1 MRKHDGSNKLKGGKL
16 ELINF
21 DHKNETNPLRQETA
35 VRKTGGLF
43 LSPNGVKVEIPP
55 GASTGRR
62 ERLLCSSVSSTARGA
77 LGPWLGTNL
86 RMASDMQIF
95 YAPVNFKQSVA
106 VFIPF
111 SFAATREM
119 SFPVKD
125 ETNQQ
130 EKIKSGAL
138 SANEDTAEGDFMQAG
153 EMPHIRAT
161 KHPPKTRSATPMSFL
176 TGQQKSKNPPLIDTR
191 NVFVLQCRLGEDM
204 WTTME
209 KFVLVQPTIHHNHW
223 PMELKKLVVQSAR
236 WPDTSYAELPQTN
249 DPTLNTKRFSGS
261 VTRSRR
267 AGAHPVKENDSL
279 DLIRRMDNFCGG
291 VCFAAEELCHCYL
304 LVVGARAEH
313 FHVNPNG
320 GYYRSPLL
328 HPFLSV
334 RVPKRSCLEERTAAF
349 RALDIR
355 SNWAQGA
362 TQFDPQ
368 LSEIEGCSD
377 IYELDL
383 PDVTFRR
390 SATVRLPLPHWFI
403 KHRYRSHD
411 NWDQTST
418 TLASSE
424 VPEPSGNGRVI
435 ATDGT
440 IIVPERP
447 IVILYQ
453 PTGSKRQIVWQMA
466 NVEDTREDFT
476 RRKSRIAVT
485 RKDGANTPR
494 CKTESLFCRLGW
506 GNLTVGVRGGPW
518 QVLKQQVY
526 YTQRTAFFETN
537 ILGRFV
543 LVGARD
549 PERTTASKLAHL
561 MSRVEALA
569 FAPPGALLICL
580 QLQLNSWKIMADVY
594 PEERLADAIQEQVAA
609 GFIPLVQMSVGMVR
623 KNNGLYNAMLQ
634 TIDFIQQHKEGMDI
648 GKARKS
654 YQYRVNGTDINHVL
668 LFNGLCLEFR
678 VTEDV
683 QIKPTSQCDAMLAVL
698 KIKDTTSSR
707 NQDTTEQMDNLI
719 YSPGMRSDGLKR
731 SLSGLFAPRN
741 VAAETYTMLTKQA
754 RMQHHELLHETA
766 CVVEI
771 EPKVGDDSKYTK
783 RSMEKAQLVTEL
795 LKLTSKRQETG
806 HDEEDSEDDDESDD
820 HPGRR
825 SSNNDA
831 PSQASYDGDDGD
843 IDDALKEAIAMVL
856 REQPLPLTVLNAELL
871 RRLNNI
877 SERNKVHRAADL
889 INKIHNLM
897 HVGTVEV
904 WLVSPE
910 SLPKL
915 GSGSEMAD
923 TNKRSTSQGLASNQS
938 DATSTPPL
946 PSGQS
951 GQKPSESEVKTEVDA
966 PNSDEQN
973 SEEKNEQESHNAI
986 RWNPSDNTGLDTV
999 RSLTANISES
1009 GPQPR
1014 KALATYNILIDPDVV
1029 VGYLRS
1035 QQGRGGIAAML
1046 NKKGIKGKQSMTSAA
1061 AAAVT
1066 SRPRSQQKGQHN
1078 VSAITKQ
1085 RARSAAAAMRQVT
1098 PDTLDLIAYSESV
1111 DPAIHEELRILSNS
1125 CLQEMASYFQEPQQL
1140 AEALGLPAEEYN
1152 RIKPIRRD
1160 QEDLARQTYEVLKIW
1175 KKCYAHNRIQL
1186 SVSRCASTHDGD
1198 TNTYELYRSPL
1209 SDLIDVFQSLG
1220 SFEVVEMLCRL
1231 KENI

>member
-62 ERLLCSSVSSTARGA
+62 ERILCSSVSSTARGA

-95 YAPVNFKQSVA
+95 YAPVNFKQPVA

-119 SFPVKD
+119 SFPLKD
-125 ETNQQ
+125 ETSQQ

-138 SANEDTAEGDFMQAG
+138 SANEDTAEGDFNNRILSGFLEPWFSKVNTERPNTEVVFFNNA
-153 EMPHIRAT
+153 PVHRRASEARLAIG
-161 KHPPKTRSATPMSFL
+161 HSFRFLPPYSPFFNPIEERL
-176 TGQQKSKNPPLIDTR
+176 TVSK
-191 NVFVLQCRLGEDM
+191 
-204 WTTME
+204 
-209 KFVLVQPTIHHNHW
+209 LVQPTIHHNHW

-383 PDVTFRR
+383 PEVTFRR

-403 KHRYRSHD
+403 KHRCRSHD

-418 TLASSE
+418 TLGSSE
-424 VPEPSGNGRVI
+424 MPEPSGNGRVI

-609 GFIPLVQMSVGMVR
+609 GFIPLVQ
-623 KNNGLYNAMLQ
+623 
-634 TIDFIQQHKEGMDI
+634 
-648 GKARKS
+648 KARKS

-698 KIKDTTSSR
+698 KIKDATSSR

-806 HDEEDSEDDDESDD
+806 RDEEDSEDDDESDD

-877 SERNKVHRAADL
+877 AERNKVHSDCAFVHERSCFVDAVEIRYAVYTQPLAWAADL

-1085 RARSAAAAMRQVT
+1085 RARSAAVAMRQVT

-1111 DPAIHEELRILSNS
+1111 DPGK
-1125 CLQEMASYFQEPQQL
+1125 EP
-1140 AEALGLPAEEYN
+1140 E
-1152 RIKPIRRD
+1152 
-1160 QEDLARQTYEVLKIW
+1160 
-1175 KKCYAHNRIQL
+1175 C
-1186 SVSRCASTHDGD
+1186 
-1198 TNTYELYRSPL
+1198 
-1209 SDLIDVFQSLG
+1209 SDD
-1220 SFEVVEMLCRL
+1220 
-1231 KENI
+1231 